1 MSESEELKAAQE
13 LKAALLKKVESLRM
27 KASVLE
33 EIISETNFNDLDQDD
48 RDIFVILLAMV
59 E

>member
-1 MSESEELKAAQE
+1 MSESEE